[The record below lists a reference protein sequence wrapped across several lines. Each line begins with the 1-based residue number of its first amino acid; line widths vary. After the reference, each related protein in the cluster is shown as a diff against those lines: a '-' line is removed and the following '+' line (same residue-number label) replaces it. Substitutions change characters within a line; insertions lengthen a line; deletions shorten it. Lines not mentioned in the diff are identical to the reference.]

1 MIYIIIMSS
10 LIIKSDTKDLNLLST
25 KWTLWSHLSKDTD
38 WSLDSYNNIATV
50 STLEECIGL
59 LNAISLPLI
68 KSNMLFF
75 MKENINP
82 VWEDNNN
89 KNGGCFSFKITNN
102 NIEEVWKNSVFMAL
116 GESLLNNSDIE
127 ITGISIS
134 PKSNFCI
141 LKIWTKSC
149 DIQNISCLNTIPP
162 LKHNTGCIFK
172 KHKI

>member
-102 NIEEVWKNSVFMAL
+102 NIEAIWKNSVFMVL
-116 GESLLNNSDIE
+116 GESLLKNSDIE
-127 ITGISIS
+127 ITGVSIS

-149 DIQNISCLNTIPP
+149 EIQNVSCLNTIPP
-162 LKHNTGCIFK
+162 LKCNVGCIFK